1 MSRRKQAK
9 PQPLRTGPDTRA
21 LSESETAVPEC
32 SQHDGGIYSRDNCV
46 PATQYLQPTLSL
58 EHSESCSQGT
68 PPCIVQDEDRM
79 VGHNSYSG
87 TLIDENS
94 ADQHENTV
102 KDVEDLMCSAK
113 VRRIRENETDMTRGL
128 YRSTGGCSLDTLERR
143 NLGKNSKDQ
152 GEYEMLSLKTTN
164 PGNDE
169 DHILQYR
176 EADINQGQQL
186 PGKMDTRGNELL
198 NVTPSALPIIMDQ
211 LTTLQQQQ
219 LHQLKLVDQIR
230 GQLLL
235 WASCSPLQQQNS
247 STTNVLGTTGVLLD
261 SSLPLVQFPQ
271 LKQEHLPQLNQNR
284 LISGTGS
291 HTQLSTVDQ
300 ASNNN
305 PEKFLLSQEKG
316 MQSHIPSHSV
326 TNGSGLSSITNC
338 SSPLWFQSVSS
349 SSPVLPSPL
358 VSIAASTEALDPY
371 VGLSRQLGGT
381 KSGSDTKIQP
391 GEPFTKHKCRFCSK
405 VFGSDSALQIHLR
418 SHTGERPFK
427 CTVCGNRFSTKGN
440 LKVHF
445 QRHRERYPHL
455 EMSVHNVPEL
465 LDKSP
470 IPDAVPCFA
479 SFAAVGKTEPVFSP
493 APTLST
499 TIPLPSAI
507 TGTITYSASQPLLP
521 FPRVSPTLS
530 PSSTKDCSVPLSNVG
545 PTQCSSP
552 PGNDIVVSKIAEQVD
567 HSNVTISQ
575 HNDNKMIS
583 SPIMETVNLQ
593 KPLLPAIAE
602 KLKAKFSISLLDSL
616 PTSETSKLQQL
627 VESID
632 QNPADPNECAMCH
645 RILSCQS
652 ALKMHYRTHTG
663 ERPYRCK
670 DCGRAFTTK
679 GNLKTHFGV
688 HRSKPPL
695 RIHHSCPICQRGFTN
710 AVVLQQHIR
719 MHLGGLIP
727 NTVTP
732 GDDNSMAE
740 SDGSCIDENSSE
752 SAAMEITEQAPSEE
766 IKEMKVNVS
775 ERDEAGQPIA
785 ASSSAASSIG
795 TLMFLDNPMKLLDAG
810 LMHQSQSGILY
821 TEQVSEIKDPIN
833 TGTILATDLLSFSS
847 PAVSRSI
854 SPSQI
859 SPPNTRNSDH
869 SSVNSPSNMDHK
881 DVEDKQN
888 CTSNTSNSG
897 QFILHNTPYDVTLT
911 YGGVDDTRCNDVN
924 ASKIDMEGHLP
935 NLSCDI
941 CGKVFSSVS
950 AAEVHFCSQIK
961 ERPFVCPVCGRHC
974 STRSNLKQHMATHQ
988 AEITGQLLASSS
1000 ANLIDQLPSSC
1011 NLTIMSNPKESDSTC
1026 MTTDFHCGV
1035 TASTAAISQVN
1046 VQASRRLPKQ
1056 HTCSTCEKVF
1066 SSSSALQIHKRTH
1079 TGEKPFGCTIC
1090 GRAFTTK
1097 GNLKV
1102 HMGTHMWNANP
1113 ARRGRRLSIDH
1124 LLSTDLT
1131 KFPEAF
1137 TASSEM
1143 TDMIASPSATF
1154 WPPHFASSVVRQPK
1168 ANAISVIQNGTLPP
1182 TTSSEPHSEG
1192 GSNSN
1197 QLLISFGGHQV
1208 PPTTESIAST
1218 YDGLSNGQN
1227 HNLPCYADGE
1237 KQITITPGAHGKAD
1251 SLA

>member
-9 PQPLRTGPDTRA
+9 PQPLRTGPDTPA
-21 LSESETAVPEC
+21 LSESETAIPEC
-32 SQHDGGIYSRDNCV
+32 SQHDGSRSSRDSCR
-46 PATQYLQPTLSL
+46 TQYLQTTDSL

-68 PPCIVQDEDRM
+68 SPCIVQDKDRM

-87 TLIDENS
+87 TLIDEKS
-94 ADQHENTV
+94 MDQHENTV
-102 KDVEDLMCSAK
+102 KDVEDLMYSAK
-113 VRRIRENETDMTRGL
+113 VRRIHENETNMISE
-128 YRSTGGCSLDTLERR
+128 STGSCSLDTLERH
-143 NLGKNSKDQ
+143 NLGKDSKDQ
-152 GEYEMLSLKTTN
+152 GEYEMLSLKTTI

-169 DHILQYR
+169 EHTLQYR
-176 EADINQGQQL
+176 ETDINQGHQL
-186 PGKMDTRGNELL
+186 PGEMDARGNELL
-198 NVTPSALPIIMDQ
+198 NVTPSALPVIMDQ

-235 WASCSPLQQQNS
+235 WASCSPLHQQSS
-247 STTNVLGTTGVLLD
+247 STTTVHGTTGVLLD

-284 LISGTGS
+284 LISGTGP
-291 HTQLSTVDQ
+291 QRQISTVDQ
-300 ASNNN
+300 ASNTN
-305 PEKFLLSQEKG
+305 PEKFLLLQEKG

-326 TNGSGLSSITNC
+326 ANGSGLPNITNC

-371 VGLSRQLGGT
+371 VGLSRQLLST
-381 KSGSDTKIQP
+381 KSGGDTKVQP

-465 LDKSP
+465 LDKLP
-470 IPDAVPCFA
+470 IQDAVPSFA

-493 APTLST
+493 APTSST
-499 TIPLPSAI
+499 TLPLPSTV

-521 FPRVSPTLS
+521 FPRESATLS
-530 PSSTKDCSVPLSNVG
+530 PSSTKGCSMALSNPG
-545 PTQCSSP
+545 PTQCNSP
-552 PGNDIVVSKIAEQVD
+552 PGNDIIVSKIADQVD
-567 HSNVTISQ
+567 HSNATISQ

-583 SPIMETVNLQ
+583 SPIIETGNLQ
-593 KPLLPAIAE
+593 KPLLPVIAE

-727 NTVTP
+727 NTVMP
-732 GDDNSMAE
+732 GDDASMAE
-740 SDGSCIDENSSE
+740 SDGSCMDENSSE
-752 SAAMEITEQAPSEE
+752 SAAMELTEQAPPEE
-766 IKEMKVNVS
+766 IKEMKVSLS
-775 ERDEAGQPIA
+775 ERDEAGQPITASSSA

-795 TLMFLDNPMKLLDAG
+795 TFMFNDNPMKLLDAG
-810 LMHQSQSGILY
+810 LMHQSQSGILS
-821 TEQVSEIKDPIN
+821 TEQVSEIKDQIN
-833 TGTILATDLLSFSS
+833 TDTILATDLLSFGS
-847 PAVSRSI
+847 PEVSRSI

-869 SSVNSPSNMDHK
+869 SSVNSPSNMEHK

-911 YGGVDDTRCNDVN
+911 YGDLNDTRFNDVN
-924 ASKIDMEGHLP
+924 PSRIDVEGHLP

-941 CGKVFSSVS
+941 CGKVFSSMS
-950 AAEVHFCSQIK
+950 AAEVHFCRQIK
-961 ERPFVCPVCGRHC
+961 ERPFVCPVCSRHC

-1000 ANLIDQLPSSC
+1000 ANLIGQLPSSC
-1011 NLTIMSNPKESDSTC
+1011 SMTIMSNPKESDSTC
-1026 MTTDFHCGV
+1026 MTTDFHSGV
-1035 TASTAAISQVN
+1035 TASTAATSQVN

-1137 TASSEM
+1137 TASSEI

-1154 WPPHFASSVVRQPK
+1154 WPPHFVPAVAGQPK

-1192 GSNSN
+1192 GNNSN
-1197 QLLISFGGHQV
+1197 PLLRGFGGHQV
-1208 PPTTESIAST
+1208 PSTTESVTST

-1227 HNLPCYADGE
+1227 HNLPCYVDGE
-1237 KQITITPGAHGKAD
+1237 KQIPIIPGDHGKAD
-1251 SLA
+1251 SLT